1 VGIRK
6 HPRRSLLYVE
16 LLMDIGDQFSLEH
29 LLFRERICRSC
40 GEKKD
45 LISEF
50 YLTRK
55 SKKGHPSAYAYE
67 CKECTVKRV
76 IDSRKK
82 RDPFSDWG
90 YPDW

>member
-1 VGIRK
+1 
-6 HPRRSLLYVE
+6 
-16 LLMDIGDQFSLEH
+16 MDLGDQFSLEH
-29 LLFRERICRSC
+29 LLFRERACRSC

-55 SKKGHPSAYAYE
+55 NKKGHPSAYAYE

-76 IDSRKK
+76 MESRKK
-82 RDPFSDWG
+82 RDPFADWG